1 VGFGVGWGSEVR
13 KGGFERIE
21 GFGFDVE
28 LGVEVVELL
37 QKLLVELLESG
48 EFVSG
53 LLFVFAI
60 EQFLNL
66 IKPFYTQL
74 MQHLLNFLQICKIV
88 NFPFLKQVSP

>member
-1 VGFGVGWGSEVR
+1 M
-13 KGGFERIE
+13 K
-21 GFGFDVE
+21 
-28 LGVEVVELL
+28 LGVKVMELL
-37 QKLLVELLESG
+37 QKFSVELFESG
-48 EFVSG
+48 EFVIG
-53 LLFVFAI
+53 FLYGFAI